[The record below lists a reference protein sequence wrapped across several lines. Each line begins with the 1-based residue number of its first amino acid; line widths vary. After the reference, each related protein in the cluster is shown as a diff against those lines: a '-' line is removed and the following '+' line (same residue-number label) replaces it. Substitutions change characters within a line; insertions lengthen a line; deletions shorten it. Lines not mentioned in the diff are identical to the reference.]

1 MFKDRS
7 RPIAPDEVSKL
18 STEKEALEAQSH
30 DSLFISGLDAARK
43 NASLS
48 GSFVEFMRDHEIR
61 LQFSSLSEEGPWA
74 ADATC
79 NPTNA
84 YKVRGALV
92 SAELARQEGQTT
104 LVTASAGNHGA
115 GLAYAAQQLGMR
127 AVIYV
132 PRNAPQVKVDTI
144 RSFGA
149 EVRLVGDSFDT
160 CLLEARKDALVVKEE
175 AKFVHPFD
183 DSAVVA
189 GQGTIGFELLE
200 HLEKQVL
207 TRRPEKVRVV
217 LPIGGGGLAAGVL
230 SVLKTRWP
238 REFPPLEVV
247 GVVDESSPASLL
259 AMLRGRPVRA
269 LTDTI
274 ADGTKVEMV
283 GGNFLAVAH
292 LLDGLVLL
300 PHDELVD
307 AMRWYEQRTG
317 VRLEG
322 AGALALGGEEVISRY
337 NLLNDPASVVK
348 VALISGKNID
358 PDRFQ
363 DEVTADA
370 RMNAKEKRRQG
381 FDVVIPERPGQLLR
395 FLEVV
400 KDYNIASLTYVRQVG
415 SKTGHLRVEFEV
427 AHDRRHALKEVITS
441 VFLGSKKLVAGHQI
455 LHVGVGLGT
464 EAGTEKLIRLDDAP
478 GSFLRCI
485 RELTEREAL
494 GQVDFLFYRKP
505 AKRGSHAQVVMG
517 QASPA
522 LEVPV
527 PEGEVRRPRFH

>member
-1 MFKDRS
+1 VSALDR
-7 RPIAPDEVSKL
+7 A
-18 STEKEALEAQSH
+18 H
-30 DSLFISGLDAARK
+30 K
-43 NASLS
+43 NAGLS
-48 GSFVEFMRDHEIR
+48 KAFLEFMRSHDITLR
-61 LQFSSLSEEGPWA
+61 FSELSEDGLCT

-92 SAELARQEGQTT
+92 SAELAREDGQKT

-115 GLAYAAQQLGMR
+115 GLAYAAQQLGMG
-127 AVIYV
+127 ALIYV
-132 PRNAPQVKVDTI
+132 PKNAPQVKIDTI

-149 EVRLVGDSFDT
+149 EVRLVGDSFDA
-160 CLLEARKDALVVKEE
+160 CLGEARKDAFVAKGE

-183 DSAVVA
+183 DEAVVA

-238 REFPPLEVV
+238 KEYPPLEVV
-247 GVVDESSPASLL
+247 GVVDESSPASVV

-283 GGNFLAVAH
+283 GKNFLAVAH
-292 LLDGLVLL
+292 LLDGLILL
-300 PHDELVD
+300 PHDELVG
-307 AMRWYEQRTG
+307 AMRRYEQKTD

-322 AGALALGGEEVISRY
+322 AGALALGGEEVLSRY
-337 NLLNDPASVVK
+337 NLLKDPTSVVK
-348 VALISGKNID
+348 VALLSGKNID
-358 PDRFQ
+358 PQRFA

-370 RMNAKEKRRQG
+370 RMDTKEKRRQG
-381 FDVVIPERPGQLLR
+381 FDVVIPEKPGQLLR
-395 FLEVV
+395 FLEAV
-400 KDYNIASLTYVRQVG
+400 KDYNIASLTYVRRVG
-415 SKTGHLRVEFEV
+415 SETGHLRVEFEV
-427 AHDRRHALKEVITS
+427 AHDHRHGLYEVIKS
-441 VFLGSKKLVAGHQI
+441 LFPGSEKLLRGQQM
-455 LHVGVGLGT
+455 LHVGRGQGT

-478 GSFLRCI
+478 GSFLKCV
-485 RELTEREAL
+485 REITQQGAL

-505 AKRGSHAQVVMG
+505 AQRGSHAQVVMG
-517 QASPA
+517 EASPA
-522 LEVPV
+522 LDVPV
-527 PEGEVRRPRFH
+527 VEEEIRRPRFH